1 MKRKV
6 NCGELPVE
14 ITLFGLPHIVKTA
27 GETWPNPRVSSFQ
40 EELAW
45 KIDAIPNVNFALAS
59 NINNQLRDLYNYLNQ
74 NVMPDI
80 NTLDGSML
88 GVT

>member
-40 EELAW
+40 EELA
-45 KIDAIPNVNFALAS
+45 
-59 NINNQLRDLYNYLNQ
+59 
-74 NVMPDI
+74 
-80 NTLDGSML
+80 
-88 GVT
+88 